1 MSSVEGVTQNFK
13 VMARTKKTTNKNEV
27 TEVNNLAQVLPAP
40 AVDDAT
46 TTKGDKTKPVAHDDS
61 DTNSKTAVFAALRA
75 WLKIDSDTA
84 KANSRAGELIAA
96 GVAPLDAVKQATK
109 ECRGRGSE
117 SCTVTE
123 FLDELRNYP
132 NFGDLWPFLISAGI
146 NTGDACDGIDEL
158 INSGSGNVV
167 THHAP
172 GDDDSDDDSEGGY
185 NTATATATV
194 LGVTFSETYR
204 YKVRPATWLACF
216 QALKSCDMPRAMAAK
231 AARRGREL
239 KKQAQALNE
248 ICSKLQSMGADPAK
262 IRDYIPAGI
271 LNAE

>member
-1 MSSVEGVTQNFK
+1 MAKSS
-13 VMARTKKTTNKNEV
+13 KTNNETSKSTV
-27 TEVNNLAQVLPAP
+27 INPAQVLPAP

-75 WLKIDSDTA
+75 WLKIDSDTTA
-84 KANSRAGELIAA
+84 ANTRAAELIAA

-146 NTGDACDGIDEL
+146 NTGDACDGIGEL

-172 GDDDSDDDSEGGY
+172 GDDDNDDDNEGGY
-185 NTATATATV
+185 SIATATATV
-194 LGVTFSETYR
+194 LGVTFTETYR

-216 QALKSCDMPRAMAAK
+216 QALKSCDMPKAMAAK

-239 KKQAQALNE
+239 RKQARALSE
-248 ICSKLQSMGADPAK
+248 IFDKMLSMGADPAK
-262 IRDYIPAGI
+262 IREYIPAWI
-271 LNAE
+271 LTAE

>member
-1 MSSVEGVTQNFK
+1 MAHPQNFK
-13 VMARTKKTTNKNEV
+13 VMAKSIKTNNETSKQTV
-27 TEVNNLAQVLPAP
+27 INPAQVLPAP

-146 NTGDACDGIDEL
+146 NTGDACDGIAEL
-158 INSGSGNVV
+158 IDSGNGNVV
-167 THHAP
+167 THHSPAELL
-172 GDDDSDDDSEGGY
+172 EGEQETDY
-185 NTATATATV
+185 QTATATATV
-194 LGVTFSETYR
+194 LGVTFTETYR
-204 YKVRPATWLACF
+204 YKFRPATWLACF
-216 QALKSCDMPRAMAAK
+216 QALKSCDMPRQMAAK
-231 AARRGREL
+231 AARRGRDL
-239 KKQAQALNE
+239 RKQAQALNE
-248 ICSKLQSMGADPAK
+248 ICNKLLSMDADPAK
-262 IRDYIPAGI
+262 VRDYIPAGI
-271 LNAE
+271 LTA

>member
-1 MSSVEGVTQNFK
+1 MAHPQNFK
-13 VMARTKKTTNKNEV
+13 VMAKSIKTNNETSKETV
-27 TEVNNLAQVLPAP
+27 INPAQVLPAP

-46 TTKGDKTKPVAHDDS
+46 TTKGSKAKPIAADDVEKE
-61 DTNSKTAVFAALRA
+61 TSKTAVFAALRA

-84 KANSRAGELIAA
+84 KANTRAAELIAA

-117 SCTVTE
+117 SCTVSAFIAE
-123 FLDELRNYP
+123 IEQYP
-132 NFGDLWPFLISAGI
+132 NIKDVYNIL
-146 NTGDACDGIDEL
+146 NCDGFAVGEGKSDTK
-158 INSGSGNVV
+158 V
-167 THHAP
+167 TTYHAP
-172 GDDDSDDDSEGGY
+172 GDDDNDDDNEGGY
-185 NTATATATV
+185 STATATATV

-248 ICSKLQSMGADPAK
+248 ICSKLQALGADPAK
-262 IRDYIPAGI
+262 IREYIPAGI
-271 LNAE
+271 LTAE

>member
-1 MSSVEGVTQNFK
+1 MAPDPQYFK
-13 VMARTKKTTNKNEV
+13 VMAKSSKTNNESSKQTV
-27 TEVNNLAQVLPAP
+27 INPAQVLPAP

-46 TTKGDKTKPVAHDDS
+46 TTKGSKAKPTAS
-61 DTNSKTAVFAALRA
+61 DPDEGSNSKTAVFAALRA

-84 KANSRAGELIAA
+84 KANTRAGELIAA

-146 NTGDACDGIDEL
+146 NTGDACNGIGEL

-185 NTATATATV
+185 STATATATV
-194 LGVTFSETYR
+194 LGVTFTETYR

-231 AARRGREL
+231 AARRGRDL

-248 ICSKLQSMGADPAK
+248 ICSKLLSMGADPAK
-262 IRDYIPAGI
+262 VRDYIPAGI
-271 LNAE
+271 LTA

>member
-1 MSSVEGVTQNFK
+1 MVPDPQYFK
-13 VMARTKKTTNKNEV
+13 VMAKSIKTTK
-27 TEVNNLAQVLPAP
+27 TSKLTVNNPAQVLPAP

-61 DTNSKTAVFAALRA
+61 DNNSKTAVFAALRA

-84 KANSRAGELIAA
+84 KANSRAAELIAA

-117 SCTVTE
+117 SCKVTE

-146 NTGDACDGIDEL
+146 NTGDACNGIDEL

-172 GDDDSDDDSEGGY
+172 GDDDSDDSDSEGGY
-185 NTATATATV
+185 STATASATV
-194 LGVTFSETYR
+194 LGVTFTETYR

-231 AARRGREL
+231 AARRGRDL

-248 ICSKLQSMGADPAK
+248 ICNKLLSMGADPAK
-262 IRDYIPAGI
+262 VRDYIPAGI
-271 LNAE
+271 LTT

>member
-1 MSSVEGVTQNFK
+1 MAHPQNFK
-13 VMARTKKTTNKNEV
+13 VMAKSIKTNNETSKQTV
-27 TEVNNLAQVLPAP
+27 INPAQVLPAP

-75 WLKIDSDTA
+75 WLKIDSDTT
-84 KANSRAGELIAA
+84 KANARAGELITA

-117 SCTVTE
+117 SCTVSAFIAE
-123 FLDELRNYP
+123 IEQYP
-132 NFGDLWPFLISAGI
+132 NIKDVYTIL
-146 NTGDACDGIDEL
+146 NCDGVQLGDGR
-158 INSGSGNVV
+158 SDTSV
-167 THHAP
+167 TTYHAP
-172 GDDDSDDDSEGGY
+172 GDDDNDDDNEGGY
-185 NTATATATV
+185 STATATATV
-194 LGVTFSETYR
+194 LGVTFTETYR

-248 ICSKLQSMGADPAK
+248 ICSKLQLMGADPAK
-262 IRDYIPAGI
+262 IREYIPAGI
-271 LNAE
+271 LTAE

>member
-1 MSSVEGVTQNFK
+1 MAPDPQNFK
-13 VMARTKKTTNKNEV
+13 VMAKSIKTNNESSKQTV
-27 TEVNNLAQVLPAP
+27 INPAQVLPAP

-46 TTKGDKTKPVAHDDS
+46 TTKGAKVKPIAPDVDDK
-61 DTNSKTAVFAALRA
+61 DTSKTAVFAALRS
-75 WLKIDSDTA
+75 WLKIDSDTTA
-84 KANSRAGELIAA
+84 ANARALELI
-96 GVAPLDAVKQATK
+96 GEGISPLEAVKQAQK

-117 SCTVTE
+117 SCTVTAFIAE
-123 FLDELRNYP
+123 VEKYP
-132 NFGDLWPFLISAGI
+132 NIKDIYSLLG
-146 NTGDACDGIDEL
+146 CDGL
-158 INSGSGNVV
+158 AVGNGNSNTKV
-167 THHAP
+167 TTYHAP
-172 GDDDSDDDSEGGY
+172 GDDDNEGGY
-185 NTATATATV
+185 STATATATV

-216 QALKSCDMPRAMAAK
+216 QALKSCSMPAEMAAK

-262 IRDYIPAGI
+262 IREYIPAGI